1 MPRLSKHQT
10 DTFCT
15 EFLRTGDPYLAAEA
29 AGVSDP
35 GTLLRQDAVRARLR
49 DERRVLTDQL
59 TRAGVL
65 RCAARLAFGRSNDCV
80 RLALD
85 PEADLNELDLSLLSE
100 LKRSEK
106 GTVEIKLMDRAALLE
121 FLYRCVGDDGGGFD
135 ELFRAMADPVGVSER

>member
-35 GTLLRQDAVRARLR
+35 GELLRHETVRERLR
-49 DERRVLTDQL
+49 AGRRSLTDQL
-59 TRAGVL
+59 TRADVL

-85 PEADLNELDLSLLSE
+85 PEAELDKLDLCLLSE
-100 LKRSEK
+100 LKRSDK
-106 GTVEIKLMDRAALLE
+106 GAVEVKLMDRAALLE

-135 ELFRAMADPVGVSER
+135 EFFRAMADPTGPSER

>member
-15 EFLRTGDPYLAAEA
+15 EFLRTGDPYFAAEA

-59 TRAGVL
+59 TRADVL

-85 PEADLNELDLSLLSE
+85 PEADLDKLDLRLLSE

-135 ELFRAMADPVGVSER
+135 EFFRAMAEPAAISER